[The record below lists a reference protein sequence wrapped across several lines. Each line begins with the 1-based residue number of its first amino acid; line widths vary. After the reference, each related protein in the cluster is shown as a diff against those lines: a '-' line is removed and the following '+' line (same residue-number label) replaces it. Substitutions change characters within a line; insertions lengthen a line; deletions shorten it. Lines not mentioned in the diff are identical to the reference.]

1 MTKFISMT
9 SKKFLWCA
17 WGFWWFWGFLGWNFV
32 EFECDGFFWS
42 VAWIFWGFLFLM
54 SKSKKIEAKIQIF
67 YQIYMNFQHFGM
79 KFACKG
85 VAVLIFEA

>member
-1 MTKFISMT
+1 MVCLGFWVFWGVEFWVFWGGILLNLSVMD
-9 SKKFLWCA
+9 FFGVWL
-17 WGFWWFWGFLGWNFV
+17 WGFAG
-32 EFECDGFFWS
+32 
-42 VAWIFWGFLFLM
+42 M

-67 YQIYMNFQHFGM
+67 YQICMNFQHFGM

>member
-1 MTKFISMT
+1 MQICTLN
-9 SKKFLWCA
+9 LWILRFA
-17 WGFWWFWGFLGWNFV
+17 QH
-32 EFECDGFFWS
+32 DKQK
-42 VAWIFWGFLFLM
+42 ILFLM

>member
-1 MTKFISMT
+1 M
-9 SKKFLWCA
+9 LG
-17 WGFWWFWGFLGWNFV
+17 GFGGFGVFWGGILLNLSVMDFFGGWLWV
-32 EFECDGFFWS
+32 FWE
-42 VAWIFWGFLFLM
+42 FLFLM

>member
-1 MTKFISMT
+1 M
-9 SKKFLWCA
+9 
-17 WGFWWFWGFLGWNFV
+17 GFL
-32 EFECDGFFWS
+32 
-42 VAWIFWGFLFLM
+42 WGFLFLM

>member
-1 MTKFISMT
+1 MGC
-9 SKKFLWCA
+9 LQ
-17 WGFWWFWGFLGWNFV
+17 
-32 EFECDGFFWS
+32 
-42 VAWIFWGFLFLM
+42 GFLFLM

-67 YQIYMNFQHFGM
+67 YQIRMNFWYFGM

>member
-1 MTKFISMT
+1 MGFGEN
-9 SKKFLWCA
+9 FFWEVA
-17 WGFWWFWGFLGWNFV
+17 WGG
-32 EFECDGFFWS
+32 
-42 VAWIFWGFLFLM
+42 IFGGIWEFLFLM

-85 VAVLIFEA
+85 VAVLIFET

>member
-1 MTKFISMT
+1 
-9 SKKFLWCA
+9 
-17 WGFWWFWGFLGWNFV
+17 
-32 EFECDGFFWS
+32 
-42 VAWIFWGFLFLM
+42 M

-67 YQIYMNFQHFGM
+67 YQICMNFQHFGM